1 LHPHLGQRP
10 PFAGAGHTPAPWRGA
25 WATPSQRDGVCPTL
39 SLVREGHRQ
48 RRVYSVA
55 SVGGELLGGERTPE
69 SRMYHPTRAGP
80 LSPPGPLAAR
90 QADVLLAK
98 VFDCIDVLYVDDA
111 GESEDRREHARP
123 DLYTH
128 FVKSDPQASD
138 GIAAGLAFS
147 QHAEPY
153 RASARTLA
161 RPAAAGDRA
170 VELSHARGLRPG
182 IWIGIGL
189 GEGRCPQAAG
199 DGAPLDAPPADA
211 ERCTEIRR
219 IDRIDGATLA
229 LDAPLRHDHRPGEF
243 ADVEFVR
250 FLWYSDG
257 EYGMPLERDP
267 RTGLVEAV
275 RPREP

>member
-1 LHPHLGQRP
+1 
-10 PFAGAGHTPAPWRGA
+10 
-25 WATPSQRDGVCPTL
+25 
-39 SLVREGHRQ
+39 
-48 RRVYSVA
+48 
-55 SVGGELLGGERTPE
+55 
-69 SRMYHPTRAGP
+69 MYHPTRAGP

-219 IDRIDGATLA
+219 IDRIDGTTLA